1 MAVYTGLLPFYPQQ
15 PLYFFTVHSL
25 SPRLLNNILVY
36 TRLFYASIYY
46 DFLHNLY
53 NFAMRKIK
61 CKIHNIN
68 DSLMT
73 VKFKKYFMKNK
84 HISEYRWHS
93 RQK

>member
-1 MAVYTGLLPFYPQQ
+1 MPESKEKRQNTTTICIGCFTHPFTMIFSIIYTTLQWEK
-15 PLYFFTVHSL
+15 
-25 SPRLLNNILVY
+25 LNV
-36 TRLFYASIYY
+36 
-46 DFLHNLY
+46 
-53 NFAMRKIK
+53 
-61 CKIHNIN
+61 KIHNIN